1 MAEEKRTLKTQASQQ
16 VLPRGGQ
23 PQKAARAPTRRKPA
37 QASKGF
43 IPALTRGFHDY
54 FQSLKY
60 EWLKMTFPTR
70 KEWMQ
75 STVVVFLFTLVLMAI
90 ISLYD
95 MLMSL
100 VFRKFILPPTG

>member
-1 MAEEKRTLKTQASQQ
+1 MAEEKRTLKTQDARQAP
-16 VLPRGGQ
+16 PRGAGR
-23 PQKAARAPTRRKPA
+23 PQRPAQRKPP
-37 QASKGF
+37 
-43 IPALTRGFHDY
+43 PADRHPGRSAIRDY

-70 KEWMQ
+70 KEWVQ

-100 VFRKFILPPTG
+100 FFSKFILPPTG